1 MIGQISKCFI
11 IFELCISEYIV
22 DVLQT
27 CGYDVLGKYL
37 KYFFGPVFFSVYKQ
51 VCLRKSLECTH
62 EESVL
67 D

>member
-1 MIGQISKCFI
+1 MVGQISKCFV

-27 CGYDVLGKYL
+27 CGYDVLGKDL
-37 KYFFGPVFFSVYKQ
+37 KYFFGPLFFSVYKQ
-51 VCLRKSLECTH
+51 VCLCKSLECAN